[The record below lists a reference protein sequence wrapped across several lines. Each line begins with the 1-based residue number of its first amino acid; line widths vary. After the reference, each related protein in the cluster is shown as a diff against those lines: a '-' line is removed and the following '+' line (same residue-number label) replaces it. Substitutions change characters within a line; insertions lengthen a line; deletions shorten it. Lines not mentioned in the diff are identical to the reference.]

1 MPQPFAQTQ
10 PTMSERSRRTSAP
23 ETPIALHHNSHRI
36 RSRQG
41 VTYVSWL
48 TVPLY
53 SMWFVRKGAQV
64 SKRLRIGP

>member
-1 MPQPFAQTQ
+1 MHQPFAQTQ

-41 VTYVSWL
+41 VTHASWL
-48 TVPLY
+48 TVPLL
-53 SMWFVRKGAQV
+53 SMWFVRKSAQETDDQ
-64 SKRLRIGP
+64 RDGP